1 MIKQWKLSCRAA
13 TELMERKLR
22 EELSRS
28 ERLKLNVHTLIC
40 SACRHYEKQT
50 QLIEHLFRAKE
61 RAAIETRIEAQI
73 ELLEEKILEEL
84 RKKDLE

>member
-22 EELSRS
+22 EELNRS

-40 SACRHYEKQT
+40 SACRRYEKQT
-50 QLIEHLFRAKE
+50 QLIEQLFSAKE
-61 RAAIETRIEAQI
+61 RVAIETRTEAQV

-84 RKKDLE
+84 RKKGLE